1 MDDTNYKIDDTN
13 YLIRYL
19 FIISVILIII
29 GIYNDTNCNKIFKKN
44 NI

>member
-19 FIISVILIII
+19 LIIVVVLIII
-29 GIYNDTNCNKIFKKN
+29 GIYSNTNCDKIFKKN